1 VDGLRRGAPGSGARV
16 IGLGSKSSVVLA
28 TIVALAPFAVQA
40 DEGLWTF
47 ESFPAAKV
55 KAAYGV
61 DITPAWLD
69 KVRAASVRLSIGC
82 SGSVVSP
89 NGLVFT
95 NSHCVTDCAQAV
107 SPKDA
112 DYLADGFLAAAP
124 PEEKSCPGL
133 EAEILQGVADV
144 TDRLKSAIAGRAAS
158 DVVRAR
164 NAAVSAAE
172 LEGCGDDQRL
182 RCQVITL
189 YEAGRYA
196 LYKYRVYRDV
206 RLVFT
211 PSAKAAFFG
220 GDPDNFNFPRYDLDV
235 AFLRLYE
242 DGNPVA
248 TPDHLVWNPAPPA
261 ARESVFVPGNPGPTE
276 RDATL
281 AQLGTQRD
289 VIIPLSM
296 AELSELRGRLIRFGE
311 EGDARRRAA
320 ASDLAQVENDYK
332 VRVGELA
339 TLSDPTFL
347 AAKQS
352 QESDFQAKARAR
364 FGAGLG
370 DPWRVLGGIAT
381 QSKALWPAY
390 RALAAGPYDSKLF
403 DAARTLVRAAA
414 ERPKPS
420 AERLP
425 EYADAELPQVAK
437 GVLDPQPID
446 PDLEQLMLE
455 FWLSKARERLGADD
469 PLTQRL
475 LGADSPETLARNL
488 VAGSRLADPAVR
500 KALWDGG
507 SSAIA
512 ASSDPMIAFVRRIDA
527 DARRLRAE
535 YEAKVAGPTALAESA
550 LAQARFAIYGE
561 TRYPDGTLSNRLSY
575 GAVEGWTD
583 RGQTTGPFTTF
594 AGLYRRSTGQPPYD
608 LDAKW
613 KAAESELAPGAV
625 FDFTTNNDIVG
636 GNSGSPVLNAN
647 AEVIGAAFDG
657 NIHSIGGDYWFDPM
671 LNRAVAVS
679 TAATTEALRKVYGAT
694 ALLAELGVR

>member
-1 VDGLRRGAPGSGARV
+1 VGLRRR
-16 IGLGSKSSVVLA
+16 LA
-28 TIVALAPFAVQA
+28 IISITALLPIAAHA

-47 ESFPAAKV
+47 ETFPAAKV

-61 DITPAWLD
+61 DITPDWLA
-69 KVRAASVRLSIGC
+69 KVRAASVRLSVGC
-82 SGSVVSP
+82 SGAVVSP

-107 SPKDA
+107 SPKEA
-112 DYLADGFLAAAP
+112 DYVADGFLASSAP
-124 PEEKSCPGL
+124 NEKTCPGL
-133 EAEILQGVADV
+133 EAEILLSVTDV
-144 TDRLKSAIAGRAAS
+144 TDRMRTAIAGRAAS
-158 DVVRAR
+158 DLVRAR

-172 LEGCGDDQRL
+172 RDVCGDDPKL

-189 YEAGRYA
+189 YQAGRYA
-196 LYKYRVYRDV
+196 LYKYRVRRDV

-242 DGNPVA
+242 DGKPVA
-248 TPDHLVWNPAPPA
+248 TPDHLVWNPAPPMA
-261 ARESVFVPGNPGPTE
+261 GEPVFVPGNPGPTQ

-281 AQLGTQRD
+281 AQLGAQRD
-289 VIIPLSM
+289 LIIPLSM
-296 AELSELRGRLIRFGE
+296 TELSELRGRLIRFGE
-311 EGDARRRAA
+311 ESQAHHRAA
-320 ASDLAQVENDYK
+320 ASDLDQVENNYK

-339 TLSDPTFL
+339 TLSDPAFV
-347 AAKQS
+347 AAKQAR
-352 QESDFQAKARAR
+352 EADFQAKARAR

-370 DPWRVLGGIAT
+370 DPWRALAGVAT
-381 QSKALWPAY
+381 QSEALWPAY
-390 RALAAGPYDSKLF
+390 RALEAGPYDSKLF

-420 AERLP
+420 GERLP
-425 EYADAELPQVAK
+425 EYADAELPAVAK
-437 GVLDPQPID
+437 GVLDPQPIQ

-455 FWLSKARERLGADD
+455 FWLSKTRERLGADD
-469 PLTQRL
+469 PLVQRL
-475 LGADSPETLARNL
+475 LGGDSPETLAREL
-488 VAGSRLADPAVR
+488 VAGSKLADAAVR

-507 SSAIA
+507 AAAIA
-512 ASSDPMIAFVRRIDA
+512 ASSDPMIAFVRRIDP

-535 YEAKVAGPTALAESA
+535 YEAKVAGPTAIAESA

-561 TRYPDGTLSNRLSY
+561 SRYPDGTFSLRLSY
-575 GAVEGWTD
+575 GAVAGWTY
-583 RGQTTGPFTTF
+583 RGKTIDPFTTF
-594 AGLYRRSTGQPPYD
+594 AGLYQRATGQAPYD

-613 KAAESELAPGAV
+613 IGADGKLAPGAV
-625 FDFTTNNDIVG
+625 FDFATNDDIVG

-647 AEVIGAAFDG
+647 AEVIGSVFDG
-657 NIHSIGGDYWFDPM
+657 NIHSIGGDYWFDPA

-679 TAATTEALRKVYGAT
+679 AAATTEALGKVYGAT
-694 ALLAELGVR
+694 SLLAELGRH

>member
-1 VDGLRRGAPGSGARV
+1 MIHARSRASFGLAA
-16 IGLGSKSSVVLA
+16 IL
-28 TIVALAPFAVQA
+28 ALAPLALHA

-61 DITPAWLD
+61 DITPDWLA

-82 SGSVVSP
+82 SGAVVSP

-112 DYLADGFLAAAP
+112 DYVAGGFLATSAP
-124 PEEKSCPGL
+124 AEKTCPGL
-133 EAEILQGVADV
+133 EAEILQGVTDV
-144 TDRLKSAIAGRAAS
+144 TDRLRAAIAGRAAS
-158 DVVRAR
+158 DVVKAR

-172 LEGCGDDQRL
+172 REGCADDPKL

-189 YEAGRYA
+189 YQAGRYA

-211 PSAKAAFFG
+211 PGAKAAFFG

-242 DGNPVA
+242 NGEPVA
-248 TPDHLVWNPAPPA
+248 TPDHLAWNSAPPTA
-261 ARESVFVPGNPGPTE
+261 GQPVFVPGNPGPTA

-281 AQLGTQRD
+281 AQLGAQRD
-289 VIIPLSM
+289 LIIPLSM

-311 EGDARRRAA
+311 ESEAHRRAA
-320 ASDLAQVENDYK
+320 ASDLDQVENDYK

-339 TLSDPTFL
+339 TLSDPAFL
-347 AAKQS
+347 AAKQAR
-352 QESDFQAKARAR
+352 ESDFQAKARAR
-364 FGAGLG
+364 LGAGLG
-370 DPWRVLGGIAT
+370 DPWRSLAGIAT
-381 QSKALWPAY
+381 QSEALWPAY
-390 RALAAGPYDSKLF
+390 RALEGGPYDSKLF

-420 AERLP
+420 GERLP
-425 EYADAELPQVAK
+425 EFADAELPAVAK

-469 PLTQRL
+469 PLVQRL
-475 LGADSPETLARNL
+475 LSQSSPETLAREL
-488 VAGSRLADPAVR
+488 VAGSKLADAAAR

-507 SSAIA
+507 EAAVA
-512 ASSDPMIAFVRRIDA
+512 ASSDPMIALVRRIDP
-527 DARRLRAE
+527 DARRLRAD
-535 YEAKVAGPTALAESA
+535 YEARVAGPTALAESA
-550 LAQARFAIYGE
+550 LAQARFVIYGE
-561 TRYPDGTLSNRLSY
+561 SRYPDGTFSLRLSY
-575 GAVEGWTD
+575 GAVEGWTY
-583 RGQTTGPFTTF
+583 RGKSTAPFTTF
-594 AGLYRRSTGQPPYD
+594 AGLYQRANGQPPYD

-613 KAAESELAPGAV
+613 IGADRKLAPDTI
-625 FDFTTNNDIVG
+625 FDFATNDDIVG
-636 GNSGSPVLNAN
+636 GNSGSPVLNAK

-657 NIHSIGGDYWFDPM
+657 NIHSIGGDYWFDPA

-679 TAATTEALRKVYGAT
+679 AAATTQALRQIYGAD